1 MPPSANLA
9 FIATKA
15 TLFGGLRR
23 ADFQTGPLPAA
34 SRSRAD
40 TGPTRPCR
48 SAWLSRGAGPAAGP
62 PSGRARELEPRRRD
76 RSPNGTRTGRG
87 CLDGSFGLDLEAAVR
102 AGPAGSC
109 AFRGVG
115 CALVVIVFDR
125 LPVQVEPRTVASNA
139 SLSSGVRLC
148 ANAIRLVSADTLTCT
163 PAAIGFSVTGWGG
176 FARTP
181 RLSSASRA
189 AGDHLHTPPVVG
201 REPAVAQFNPHP
213 APALEEL
220 PQANS
225 AGWRGAAEDE
235 HEEWRRVGENR
246 SGAAPARSAGRRRRS
261 RPR

>member
-115 CALVVIVFDR
+115 VRPRCNRLRSLARPSRAPHRRLQRLTVLRREAMRKRHQAGLGRHAHLHPGRDR
-125 LPVQVEPRTVASNA
+125 LFRDRLGRLRKDTEAELGEPGRWGSP
-139 SLSSGVRLC
+139 SHSS
-148 ANAIRLVSADTLTCT
+148 S
-163 PAAIGFSVTGWGG
+163 
-176 FARTP
+176 
-181 RLSSASRA
+181 
-189 AGDHLHTPPVVG
+189 
-201 REPAVAQFNPHP
+201 
-213 APALEEL
+213 
-220 PQANS
+220 
-225 AGWRGAAEDE
+225 RGA
-235 HEEWRRVGENR
+235 
-246 SGAAPARSAGRRRRS
+246 
-261 RPR
+261 